1 MRREEL
7 RAVPSRAPHHP
18 VDPQVSGPAP
28 PPARRSAGFLHRLRK
43 AAMPP
48 PVSVPA
54 HELLTIRVTVAPP
67 AVVTAAGEVD
77 SCSAPLL
84 AAALQAAADQARAG
98 TEILADLSAVTFLDS
113 AGVHVLADAHRRVTA

>member
-1 MRREEL
+1 
-7 RAVPSRAPHHP
+7 
-18 VDPQVSGPAP
+18 
-28 PPARRSAGFLHRLRK
+28 
-43 AAMPP
+43 MPP

-54 HELLTIRVTVAPP
+54 HELLTIRVTVAPS

-113 AGVHVLADAHRRVTA
+113 AGVHVLADAHRRVTAAGGRLTVLAVGQAVRRPLQLTGLAGALGVEPDAAHPTISA